1 MTKPHA
7 PLLVFA
13 MLAVLILGLV
23 PDRTA
28 HAAGRTYVPQYIKDD
43 KKKRNRRTESCRLVR
58 LDRNEEDKNMCVYQR
73 QSGGFFNY
81 ALEDSVHCQRE
92 LQCPMV
98 TKEEQVK
105 EDEED
110 EAYNNSRKKKF

>member
-1 MTKPHA
+1 MTKSYA
-7 PLLVFA
+7 PLLVVA
-13 MLAVLILGLV
+13 ILAVLMLGLV
-23 PDRTA
+23 PDKTA
-28 HAAGRTYVPQYIKDD
+28 HAAGRTYVPQHIKED
-43 KKKRNRRTESCRLVR
+43 KKKRNRRSESCRLVR

-81 ALEDSVHCQRE
+81 ALEDSVHCVRE

-98 TKEEQVK
+98 TKDEQVK

-110 EAYNNSRKKKF
+110 DAYKSSRKKKF

>member
-1 MTKPHA
+1 MTKPRA
-7 PLLVFA
+7 PLLVIA
-13 MLAVLILGLV
+13 MLALLTLGLV
-23 PDRTA
+23 PDGTA
-28 HAAGRTYVPQYIKDD
+28 HAAGWTYVPQYIQED
-43 KKKRNRRTESCRLVR
+43 KKKRIRRTEACRLVR

-92 LQCPMV
+92 IQCPMV

-110 EAYNNSRKKKF
+110 DAYNNSRKKKF